1 MFKELLSNPWYA
13 ALIAFLT
20 QIAFLYFRT
29 LNVFYT
35 IERKMFGA
43 IWTNIMLSISWLLSM
58 SIGIN
63 SMIIGD
69 WQPITAFLLGGTFGT
84 YCGLKKK
91 I

>member
-1 MFKELLSNPWYA
+1 MFKELLINPWYA
-13 ALIAFLT
+13 AALAFIT
-20 QIAFLYFRT
+20 QILFLYFRT

-35 IERKMFGA
+35 IERNMFGA
-43 IWTNIMLSISWLLSM
+43 IWTNNMLSISWLLSM

-69 WQPITAFLLGGTFGT
+69 WQPITAFLLGGSIGT
-84 YCGLKKK
+84 YWGLKKK

>member
-1 MFKELLSNPWYA
+1 MFKDLLVNPWYA
-13 ALIAFLT
+13 AILAFVT

-35 IERKMFGA
+35 IQRNMFGA
-43 IWTNIMLSISWLLSM
+43 IWTNNMLSISWLLSM

-69 WQPITAFLLGGTFGT
+69 WQPITAFLLGGSIGT
-84 YCGLKKK
+84 YWGLKKK